1 MLIEKYKSEEK
12 NNRGIRIHRAK
23 IECDKCMSI
32 FDERWAE
39 TLKKQKKR
47 KEHLCKSCLNE
58 LMSKL
63 SSERMTVTKAKQSK
77 EERIKNSSDAGKAS
91 QKTGKPSKTWF
102 NSDRWNAMS
111 EEDQKNQVMR
121 ANAAFIE
128 KLNSMTQEELADH
141 YRKVMKGGI
150 GYVSKGQK
158 ELEDSLLHLGFQGNQ
173 QIGRMNVDL
182 CHYEKKIVI
191 EFNGDAFHCN
201 PKVWKK
207 DQYSTLIKMTAGE
220 KWKKDISRY
229 AILRKFGY
237 KVIIVWES
245 NWKASQEKCLN
256 LIKEIY
262 ENC

>member
-12 NNRGIRIHRAK
+12 NNRGQNINKAK
-23 IECDKCMSI
+23 LECDECKSI
-32 FDERWAE
+32 YEEKWGE
-39 TLKKQKKR
+39 TLRKQKKR
-47 KEHLCKSCLNE
+47 KEHLCKNCLKE
-58 LMSKL
+58 LVSKL
-63 SSERMTVTKAKQSK
+63 SSERMAEMKSNQSK
-77 EERIKNSSDAGKAS
+77 EERIENASKAGKAS

-102 NSDRWNAMS
+102 NSDRWNSMS
-111 EEDQKNQVMR
+111 EEDQKNQVMK
-121 ANAAFIE
+121 ANKALIT
-128 KLNSMTQEELADH
+128 KLNSMSEEELADH

-150 GYVSKGQK
+150 GFVSKGQK
-158 ELEDSLLHLGFQGNQ
+158 ELEDSLVHLGFEGNQ

-182 CHYEKKIVI
+182 CHYAKKIVI
-191 EFNGDAFHCN
+191 EFNGDAYHCN
-201 PKVWKK
+201 PKIWKK

-237 KVIIVWES
+237 KVVVVWES
-245 NWKASQEKCLN
+245 NWKASKETCLK

>member
-12 NNRGIRIHRAK
+12 DNRGIRIHRAK
-23 IECDKCMSI
+23 IECDKCMAI
-32 FDERWAE
+32 FDEKWIE
-39 TLKKQKKR
+39 TLRKQKKR

-63 SSERMTVTKAKQSK
+63 SSERMTAMKAKQSK
-77 EERIKNSSDAGKAS
+77 EEKFRIASIGGKAS

-111 EEDQKNQVMR
+111 EEDQKKQVMR